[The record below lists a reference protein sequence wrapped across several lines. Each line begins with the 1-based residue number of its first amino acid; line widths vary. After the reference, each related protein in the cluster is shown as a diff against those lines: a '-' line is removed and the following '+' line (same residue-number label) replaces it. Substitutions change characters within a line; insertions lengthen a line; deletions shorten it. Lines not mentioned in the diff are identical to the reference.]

1 LFINSSGLA
10 SAVTL
15 LVPQIGATEYYR
27 VKQFHCTCGNIE
39 LCAGIMRFVRA
50 DQGPKSRRLLRRI
63 GGVPQI
69 RGSRQFQLR
78 VRGAQ
83 P

>member
-1 LFINSSGLA
+1 
-10 SAVTL
+10 
-15 LVPQIGATEYYR
+15 
-27 VKQFHCTCGNIE
+27 
-39 LCAGIMRFVRA
+39 MRFVRA
-50 DQGPKSRRLLRRI
+50 DQVPKSRRFLRRI